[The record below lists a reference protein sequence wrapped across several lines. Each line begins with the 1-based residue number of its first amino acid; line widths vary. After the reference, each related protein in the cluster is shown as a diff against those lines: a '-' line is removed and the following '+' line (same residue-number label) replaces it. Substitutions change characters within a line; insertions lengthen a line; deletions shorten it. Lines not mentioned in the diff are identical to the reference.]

1 MQTLFHLVQQ
11 ARNARNTQER
21 RALSDRVA
29 LQARSTACPLTH
41 DKQVLFLAIRDTA
54 KSIAAAGE
62 WTDWQPSADLE
73 RLPDT
78 SLWTS
83 LLEFPIDAR
92 LEYKL
97 VIDGQWVLDPLNPN
111 KVDNGVGGE
120 NSWFGMPR
128 YRETQVSQDPKAPKG
143 TLEQLSWQ
151 PKGFPVRTIS
161 VYQPARKSS
170 RMPVLYF
177 HDGTDYLNRVGVAR
191 LLDTLIH
198 QRKIEPLVAVF
209 SPPLDRMAEYLRQRQ
224 TYLEQFANDLT
235 VKISEQYAVCGHPH
249 STGSAGA
256 SLGGFVSLLLAL
268 DYPERFGHVLSQSGA
283 FQVDAQSVLPRLK
296 PLPGRGR
303 FWFDYGTYE
312 SSLTEVNDRVQTM
325 LKGERRAKFNKQNQ
339 GHNWSAWKQRLP
351 EAIQWLQLKPE
362 GSS

>member
-11 ARNARNTQER
+11 ARNARNAQER
-21 RALSDRVA
+21 RALSERVA
-29 LQARSTACPLTH
+29 MLTRSTSCPLTH
-41 DKQVLFLAIRDTA
+41 NKQVLFLAIHDTA
-54 KSIAAAGE
+54 KSISAAGE
-62 WTDWQPSADLE
+62 WTDWQPSAVLE

-78 SLWTS
+78 SLWTG

-128 YRETQVSQDPKAPKG
+128 YRETPVPQDPKAPKG
-143 TLEQLSWQ
+143 TLEQLAWQ
-151 PKGFPVRTIS
+151 PKGFHARTIS

-191 LLDTLIH
+191 LFDTLIH

-209 SPPLDRMAEYLRQRQ
+209 SPPIDRMAEYLRQRQ
-224 TYLEQFANDLT
+224 AYLEQFANDLT
-235 VKISEQYAVCGHPH
+235 VKISERYAVSVHPH

-296 PLPGRGR
+296 PLPGKGR

-312 SSLTEVNDRVQTM
+312 SSLTEINDRVQTM
-325 LKGERRAKFNKQNQ
+325 LKGERRAKFKKQNQ

-351 EAIQWLQLKPE
+351 EAIQWLKLKSE
-362 GSS
+362 GDS